1 MPPSE
6 NRGWPTSESVAGGTP
21 AAAAP
26 LSIGRDSTAAPAGLQ
41 IKPVSDVESYD
52 EESHV
57 CRSNDSPETLS
68 LEYYHTPRYARA
80 IVLFNRDHPKAAD
93 GIRQEPPQLLAGQVL
108 YIPPA
113 RVLEKNYGSA
123 IGESQSPAAVG
134 VLTPPP
140 VSSPTPATPNAGS
153 VRLYSIR
160 QQNGE
165 MLYQIAQRTL
175 GTGDRWYEIALL
187 NPQFKP
193 EQPVP
198 LGQQVKLPADAKV
211 EQADGP

>member
-1 MPPSE
+1 M
-6 NRGWPTSESVAGGTP
+6 
-21 AAAAP
+21 
-26 LSIGRDSTAAPAGLQ
+26 APAGLQ
-41 IKPVSDVESYD
+41 IKPVSAVESYD

-57 CRSNDSPETLS
+57 CRANDTPES
-68 LEYYHTPRYARA
+68 VSQEYYNTPRYARA
-80 IVLFNRDHPKAAD
+80 LVQFNRDHPK
-93 GIRQEPPQLLAGQVL
+93 GSEGVKQEPPQLPAGQML

-113 RVLEKNYGSA
+113 RVLQKNYANA
-123 IGESQSPAAVG
+123 IGESPSPAAIG
-134 VLTPPP
+134 NLAPPP
-140 VSSPTPATPNAGS
+140 MPGSAPQTPSAAG
-153 VRLYSIR
+153 VRLYSIH

-198 LGQQVKLPADAKV
+198 FGQQLKLPSDARIG
-211 EQADGP
+211 ASDAP

>member
-1 MPPSE
+1 
-6 NRGWPTSESVAGGTP
+6 VGGTP
-21 AAAAP
+21 PASAP
-26 LSIGRDSTAAPAGLQ
+26 FSTGRDSTAAAPAGLQ

-57 CRSNDSPETLS
+57 CRSNDTPDRLS
-68 LEYYHTPRYARA
+68 VEYYNTPRYARA
-80 IVLFNRDHPKAAD
+80 LVSFNRDHPRAAD
-93 GIRQEPPQLLAGQVL
+93 GIKQEPPQMPAGQVI

-113 RVLEKNYGSA
+113 SVLQKNYASA
-123 IGESQSPAAVG
+123 IGESSGPAAIG
-134 VLTPPP
+134 PLTPPP
-140 VSSPTPATPNAGS
+140 ISSPAQAVPNAPG
-153 VRLYSIR
+153 VRLYAIR

-175 GTGDRWYEIALL
+175 GTGDRWYEIAIL

-198 LGQQVKLPADAKV
+198 FGQQLKLPADAKI
-211 EQADGP
+211 EQGD

>member
-1 MPPSE
+1 
-6 NRGWPTSESVAGGTP
+6 
-21 AAAAP
+21 
-26 LSIGRDSTAAPAGLQ
+26 LTAAPNGLQ

-57 CRSNDSPETLS
+57 CRLNDTPENLS
-68 LEYYHTPRYARA
+68 QEYYHTPRYARA
-80 IVLFNRDHPKAAD
+80 LVLFNRDHPRAAD
-93 GIRQEPPQLLAGQVL
+93 GIKQEPPQMPAGQVL

-113 RVLEKNYGSA
+113 RVLDKNYQSA
-123 IGESQSPAAVG
+123 IGESPSPAAIG
-134 VLTPPP
+134 TLAPPP
-140 VSSPTPATPNAGS
+140 MPSSAPPAPSAAG

-165 MLYQIAQRTL
+165 WLYQIAQRTL
-175 GTGDRWYEIALL
+175 GTGDRWYDIARL

-198 LGQQVKLPADAKV
+198 FGQQLKLPADAKI
-211 EQADGP
+211 EASDAP

>member
-1 MPPSE
+1 M
-6 NRGWPTSESVAGGTP
+6 
-21 AAAAP
+21 
-26 LSIGRDSTAAPAGLQ
+26 
-41 IKPVSDVESYD
+41 SD
-52 EESHV
+52 
-57 CRSNDSPETLS
+57 
-68 LEYYHTPRYARA
+68 
-80 IVLFNRDHPKAAD
+80 
-93 GIRQEPPQLLAGQVL
+93 GQVL

-113 RVLEKNYGSA
+113 RVLEKNYTGA
-123 IGESQSPAAVG
+123 IGESPSPAAVG
-134 VLTPPP
+134 SLTAPPM
-140 VSSPTPATPNAGS
+140 SSPAPGVPNAAG

-198 LGQQVKLPADAKV
+198 LGQQLKLPSDAKIEAADA
-211 EQADGP
+211 P